1 MPGGNLPHVHTGDSL
16 RGLMTGTGDV
26 SDQAL
31 FLRIAGKL
39 GGLVGI
45 TKSPEK
51 IRTLS
56 RKFLKFLPMSKNVVV
71 IGGSLVGL
79 ELAEFLAER
88 GSRVTLI
95 EEGQQLGVPMAMPR
109 RWTAV
114 KHAKELGIDIHRNAT
129 VERITKKT
137 VEFASGGKSLSAP
150 ASMVVVASGVS
161 AAAPLADELARAGVD
176 VRVVGDAGEVDYIE
190 GAMHSA
196 WKVATEI

>member
-1 MPGGNLPHVHTGDSL
+1 
-16 RGLMTGTGDV
+16 
-26 SDQAL
+26 
-31 FLRIAGKL
+31 
-39 GGLVGI
+39 
-45 TKSPEK
+45 
-51 IRTLS
+51 
-56 RKFLKFLPMSKNVVV
+56 
-71 IGGSLVGL
+71 
-79 ELAEFLAER
+79 
-88 GSRVTLI
+88 
-95 EEGQQLGVPMAMPR
+95 
-109 RWTAV
+109 
-114 KHAKELGIDIHRNAT
+114 T